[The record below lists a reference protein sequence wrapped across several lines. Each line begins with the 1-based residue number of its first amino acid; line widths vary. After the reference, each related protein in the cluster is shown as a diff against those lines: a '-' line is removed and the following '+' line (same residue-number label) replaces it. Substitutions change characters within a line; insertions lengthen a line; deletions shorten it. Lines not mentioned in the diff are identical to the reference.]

1 MTGFGTKAWVALWF
15 LMLAA
20 APAHA
25 VEVGEQVPDFAIRT
39 FDGNS
44 LSRTMMAGRPML
56 LVFWNTWC
64 PDCMRELPKINRIAV
79 RFSPREV
86 AMLAINTGLN
96 DSENKARAYWTK
108 HGYAL
113 PAGFDHAFK
122 IVQAFRVVGVPT
134 IILVDFKGVVQ
145 YNNPQLPDDIEKR
158 LRELARH

>member
-1 MTGFGTKAWVALWF
+1 MTRIKKISQAVLFS
-15 LMLAA
+15 LMVTVS
-20 APAHA
+20 PVWG
-25 VEVGEQVPDFAIRT
+25 VEVGEPVPDFSIRT
-39 FDGNS
+39 FEGNY
-44 LSRTMMAGRPML
+44 LTRTMLAGRPLL

-64 PDCMRELPKINRIAV
+64 PDCMRELPKINRIAA
-79 RFSPREV
+79 RFGPKEV

-96 DSENKARAYWTK
+96 DSESKARAYWTK

-122 IVQAFRVVGVPT
+122 VVQAFRVVGVPT